1 MIEVSLNG
9 VQKYYGANQVLTDI
23 TFQILKGDRA
33 GIVGRNGTGKTTVFK
48 IISDIEKCDRGTFSI
63 RKGATI
69 GFLEQIP
76 NYPNEFKVIDVLN
89 MAFQNELSIQSSIRK
104 LEEKMSSAKG
114 EELDSIMKKYGEL
127 QDSFEH
133 QGGYDI
139 EEKLSKVCNGLGIN
153 ERFKNMYFKDLS
165 GGEKTSVLLGKVLL
179 EEPDILLLDEPTN
192 HLDMDSIEWLESFL
206 LEYKGTVIIISH
218 DRYFLDKVV
227 NKVIEIEGGK
237 VSTYGGNYSA
247 YMAEKQKIYL
257 DELKRYE
264 NQQKKIKSME
274 ESIKRLKDWAN
285 RGDNAKLY
293 KKAFSMEKRIEKMEK
308 VDKPILD
315 NKKMKLDLTAQGRSG
330 DDVISIE
337 GLYKKIDEKVLFED
351 LSFYLKYEEK
361 VALIGRNGSGK
372 STLIKTILGE
382 NPLDKGKIK
391 VGSNVKIGYLQQ
403 EVYFNNEEK
412 TILEAFR
419 ENYVCTEGEARGLLA
434 RFLFYSEDVFKKVKN
449 LSGGERSRLRLCQL
463 MYEDINTLI
472 LDEPTNH
479 LDIIGR
485 EMLEEAL
492 LEFQGTIIFISHDRY
507 FINKLAN
514 KVVELCNKNLI
525 TYLGNYDYYRDKK
538 IIEKQVNLLDSQNKE
553 KDKILT
559 NRSKEGIRN
568 VTDKTNE
575 KRIKAIENE
584 ISRYENLISEKE
596 EEIKL
601 NETDFNKL
609 NDLYNEKSSL
619 ENNLNHLLEEWICL
633 KE

>member
-165 GGEKTSVLLGKVLL
+165 GGEKISVLLGKILL
-179 EEPDILLLDEPTN
+179 EEPDVLLLDEPTN

-247 YMAEKQKIYL
+247 YMAEKQNIYL

-315 NKKMKLDLTAQGRSG
+315 NKKMKLDLTTQGRSG

-337 GLYKKIDEKVLFED
+337 GLYKRIDEKVLFED